1 MQFICTVVSQVKIIS
16 HQPVIVSRAEHG
28 ISRKDISENALKVL
42 YRLKKGG
49 YAAYLV
55 GGGVRDLLLGKHPKD
70 FDVATNASPEQVKAL
85 FSNCRLIGRRF
96 RLAHIHF
103 GRDIIEV
110 ATFRGHHE
118 SGEGEGV
125 VENGM
130 ILRDNVYGTLEEDAV
145 RRDFTINALYYNIAD
160 FSVVDYTGGLQDL
173 KEHILKLIGDP
184 VVRSKEDP
192 VRMLR
197 AIRFAAKLEFK
208 LDRSIDNLIRELGE
222 LLENIP
228 AARLFDEI
236 LKIFLSGHAVT
247 GYKLLKEHGLLQH
260 LFPLTTPLIKE
271 NDYSDNF
278 ITHALANT
286 DKRIHEE
293 KPVTPAFLFASLLW
307 LPVQQRAK
315 QLNEKGMTPLQ
326 STQVAG
332 DEVVRDYVGYVSLPK
347 RFSFPMRE
355 IWINQVRLEMRRG
368 KRPLRLLQQPRFRA
382 SYDFMLLRNQAGEE
396 LQELCDWW
404 TQFQEENEDQQR
416 HMINKVKPK
425 GPGGKKRRRRKPKMR
440 DHS

>member
-1 MQFICTVVSQVKIIS
+1 M
-16 HQPVIVSRAEHG
+16 
-28 ISRKDISENALKVL
+28 L

-70 FDVATNASPEQVKAL
+70 FDIATNASPEQVKSL

-118 SGEGEGV
+118 NGEGEGI

-145 RRDFTINALYYNIAD
+145 RRDFTVNALYYNIAD
-160 FSVVDYTGGLQDL
+160 FSIVDYTNGLADL
-173 KEHILKLIGDP
+173 KKRTLKLIGDP
-184 VVRSKEDP
+184 LVRFKEDP

-197 AIRFAAKLEFK
+197 AVRFAAKLEFQ
-208 LDRSIDNLIRELGE
+208 LDESIDSLIREQGE

-236 LKIFLSGHAVT
+236 LKLFLSGHAVT
-247 GYKLLKEHGLLQH
+247 AYKLLKEHSLLQY
-260 LFPLTTPLIKE
+260 LFPLTSPLIKE
-271 NDYSDNF
+271 NDYSDLF

-286 DKRIHEE
+286 DKRIQEE
-293 KPVTPAFLFASLLW
+293 KPVTPAFLFAAFLW

-315 QLNEKGMTPLQ
+315 QLQEQGMTSLQ
-326 STQVAG
+326 ATQVAG
-332 DEVVRDYVGYVSLPK
+332 DEVVRDYVAYVSLPK

-368 KRPLRLLQQPRFRA
+368 KRPLRLLQQARFRA
-382 SYDFMLLRNQAGEE
+382 SYDFMLLRSQAGED

-416 HMINKVKPK
+416 HMVNKLKGK
-425 GPGGKKRRRRKPKMR
+425 GPGGRKRHRSRKPKT
-440 DHS
+440 SQSS